1 MKLLNDYSWVRGV
14 NHRVCPEEQL
24 RRELGY
30 GKRVNLNTLRI
41 WLSRGQYERDGEK
54 YLEQILQYVRISY
67 ECGYQVMPILFNGN
81 GLDPATLTE
90 EYYERNDAYALA
102 MINTLKDEPG
112 LLMWDVMNEP
122 ACNRWTYAKD
132 VTPEEKKSRY
142 DLLWSFVRRYCAFV
156 KEADP
161 VNAITV
167 GHTTAWEVEPTAECV
182 DVLSFH
188 DYSGTRKRLYENYA
202 LADEL
207 SKKYGKPVMQTE
219 TGCLARCNPYDMALQ
234 ACEEYKMGW
243 IVFNL
248 MIQGRCDTE
257 HGVFYPDGTVRDP
270 ATISAMMGCY
280 RSRDLDTIIVPI
292 PNREGQA
299 QRCVDDI
306 KKALTEYT
314 QDAFDYRPSDAAQ
327 LLTAC
332 ERAANLLECCDMIPM
347 ACPPTARI
355 AAWRKMERPP
365 LAEIRRLAYD
375 LANQLKDVC
384 KLL

>member
-1 MKLLNDYSWVRGV
+1 
-14 NHRVCPEEQL
+14 
-24 RRELGY
+24 
-30 GKRVNLNTLRI
+30 
-41 WLSRGQYERDGEK
+41 
-54 YLEQILQYVRISY
+54 
-67 ECGYQVMPILFNGN
+67 
-81 GLDPATLTE
+81 
-90 EYYERNDAYALA
+90 
-102 MINTLKDEPG
+102 
-112 LLMWDVMNEP
+112 
-122 ACNRWTYAKD
+122 
-132 VTPEEKKSRY
+132 
-142 DLLWSFVRRYCAFV
+142 
-156 KEADP
+156 
-161 VNAITV
+161 
-167 GHTTAWEVEPTAECV
+167 
-182 DVLSFH
+182 
-188 DYSGTRKRLYENYA
+188 
-202 LADEL
+202 
-207 SKKYGKPVMQTE
+207 MQTE

-243 IVFNL
+243 IIFNL

-314 QDAFDYRPSDAAQ
+314 QDAFDYRPSDADQ

-355 AAWRKMERPP
+355 AAWRKMEKPP

-375 LANQLKDVC
+375 LANQLKEVC
-384 KLL
+384 ELL

>member
-1 MKLLNDYSWVRGV
+1 MKTLTDYSWVRGV
-14 NHRVCPEEQL
+14 NHHMCDGERL
-24 RRELGY
+24 KRELGY
-30 GKRVNLNTLRI
+30 GKRVNLNTTRI
-41 WLSRGQYERDGEK
+41 WLSRPMFERDGEK
-54 YLEQILQYVRISY
+54 YLNQVLQYVRGCY
-67 ECGYQVMPILFNGN
+67 EYGYQVMPILFNGN

-90 EYYERNDAYALA
+90 DYYERNDAYALA
-102 MINTLKDEPG
+102 IVNTLKDEPG
-112 LLMWDVMNEP
+112 LLMWDIMNEP
-122 ACNRWTYAKD
+122 ACNRWTYASD
-132 VTPEEKKSRY
+132 VTPEEKASRY

-156 KEADP
+156 KNADS

-207 SKKYGKPVMQTE
+207 SKKYNKPIMQTE

-243 IVFNL
+243 IIFNL

-270 ATISAMMGCY
+270 GTISAMMGCY
-280 RSRDLDTIIVPI
+280 RCRDLDTIIVPI

-299 QRCVDDI
+299 QRCINDI

-314 QDAFDYRPSDAAQ
+314 QDAFDYRPSDTDQ

-355 AAWRKMERPP
+355 FSWRKMEKPP

-384 KLL
+384 EIL